1 MEIET
6 QTLSNF
12 ELNSNPPFSYS
23 VTIGTDTSDFQSPAS
38 GERPEMDFASAS
50 SGKPPV
56 TDRRRSEIPECDV
69 VPANCESI
77 SAMTVQKVY
86 RSYRTRRMLA
96 DSAVVAEE
104 LWWQAIDY
112 ARLNH
117 STISFFNF
125 LKRETAASR
134 WNRIS
139 LNASKVGK
147 GLAEDAQAQ
156 KLAFQHWIEAIDPRH
171 RYGHSLNKYYEE
183 WCKSEAG
190 QPFFFWLDIGD
201 GKEVDLKECPRSEL
215 RQQCIKYLGPQERGH
230 YQYIVAEGKVV
241 HKQSG
246 NFLDT
251 KKGMPRAKWIFVMST
266 SKKLYAGQKK
276 KGFFH
281 HSSFLAGGATLAAGR
296 LEAEDGMLKS
306 ISPYSG
312 HYRPNDDSLDGL
324 LSFLKE
330 NGVDL
335 NELEIRKGKEDYE
348 NFEESKLDGEAFAA
362 ELLTESPPF
371 GNSKE
376 EENDTSLELQTRTK
390 INYKRTLSGGLQ
402 SLRADVPKTAILQR
416 IHSKKA
422 ASSYQLGKQLS
433 RQWSTGAGP
442 RIGCVADYP
451 IELRLQALEFVH
463 LSPRTPPTPSS
474 YRRMAGL
481 PLPTAPPSSDL
492 YTGQSSFAV

>member
-38 GERPEMDFASAS
+38 GERSEMDFASAS
-50 SGKPPV
+50 SGEPPA
-56 TDRRRSEIPECDV
+56 TDLRRSEILESDV

-77 SAMTVQKVY
+77 AAMTVQKVY
-86 RSYRTRRMLA
+86 RSYRTRRRLA

-266 SKKLYAGQKK
+266 SKKLYAGQ
-276 KGFFH
+276 
-281 HSSFLAGGATLAAGR
+281 
-296 LEAEDGMLKS
+296 S

-312 HYRPNDDSLDGL
+312 HYRPSDDSLDGL

-330 NGVDL
+330 NGVNL

-371 GNSKE
+371 GNSNE

-402 SLRADVPKTAILQR
+402 SPRADVPKTAILQR

-451 IELRLQALEFVH
+451 VELRLQALEFVH

-474 YRRMAGL
+474 YRWMAGL